1 MKEIKFGVPITVNEV
16 VIDVG
21 DDDRGESVFSILMTK
36 GCWTESINVTVLP
49 KTENSY
55 VKKGERDSVV
65 EGSAHIERFCFE
77 LGSNDGIDY
86 LKVDVAE
93 DAWMINVW

>member
-21 DDDRGESVFSILMTK
+21 DDNRGESVFSILMTK
-36 GCWTESINVTVLP
+36 GYWTESINVTVLP

-65 EGSAHIERFCFE
+65 ENDTHIERFCFE
-77 LGSNDGIDY
+77 LGSEDGIDY
-86 LKVDVAE
+86 LKVDVGE
-93 DAWMINVW
+93 DTWIVNVW